1 MRGVSF
7 MSREVILYIAASLD
21 GYIAEADGSID
32 FLGGGAE
39 VVEAETSYQ
48 ELMKKIDTVVMGRT
62 TYDQVVNELSP
73 EHYPYEEQH
82 SYIITSHPEKNHDK
96 ITFTDQAPTALIE
109 QLRTENGKAIWIVGG
124 SSIITPLV
132 EANLID
138 TYIITT
144 IPVILGK
151 GIPLFRTFDG
161 AVRVKAEQVVL
172 KNGMIYSTY
181 SRCE

>member
-1 MRGVSF
+1 

-39 VVEAETSYQ
+39 VVEAETNYQ

-73 EHYPYEEQH
+73 EHYPYEEQN
-82 SYIITSHPEKNHDK
+82 SYIITSHPEKNHEK
-96 ITFTDQAPTALIE
+96 ITFTDQEPAALIK
-109 QLRTENGKAIWIVGG
+109 QLQAEDGKAIWIVGG

-132 EANLID
+132 AANLID

-144 IPVILGK
+144 IPVILGR
-151 GIPLFRTFDG
+151 GVPLFRAFNG
-161 AVRVKAEQVVL
+161 AVSVKAEQVEL

>member
-1 MRGVSF
+1 

-21 GYIAEADGSID
+21 GFIAEADGGID

-48 ELMKKIDTVVMGRT
+48 ELMEKIDTVVMGRT
-62 TYDQVVNELSP
+62 TYDQVANELSP
-73 EHYPYEEQH
+73 EHYPYEEQN
-82 SYIITSHPEKNHDK
+82 SYIITNHPEKNHNK
-96 ITFTDQAPTALIE
+96 ITFTNQSPTALIK
-109 QLRTENGKAIWIVGG
+109 QLQTEAGKAIWIVGG
-124 SSIITPLV
+124 SRIITPLV

-151 GIPLFRTFDG
+151 GIPLFREFDG
-161 AVRVKAEQVVL
+161 AIKVRAEQVSL

-181 SRCE
+181 SRYKK